1 MTFHQEETLGSALHR
16 HAISFQS
23 GAVNST
29 SEMIPMGDYYSM
41 NSSAGNLMFCD
52 NSSIISTSSPATTPT
67 GNPSSSLL
75 LDSVPGLKNEIG
87 LAAEWTEEEQYK
99 LEEGLIKF
107 KHEPSIMKYIKI
119 AATLRD
125 KTVRDVA
132 LRCRWMTVEEK
143 VLNFSW
149 AEFFITMYAEK
160 CAFFQDKFGESS
172 SKTNLSSAS
181 IPNMA
186 ACCIPLDQIDQNQRV
201 KCEVLS
207 SKAKQLLEQ
216 NFQAFAQINNNLSSL
231 KLQDN
236 IDLFCRTRDNINNIN
251 VILDNMKEFSGK
263 IQMRELPI
271 SIDHNP
277 GNSILPHATPV
288 GFKSD
293 CYLNQAVKS
302 IAVVFSPIPSAYSQL
317 GFPLQPPSSF
327 PVLPLQGTSS
337 PVVPFDPVTH

>member
-1 MTFHQEETLGSALHR
+1 MAAESHMTFHQEETLGSALHR

-29 SEMIPMGDYYSM
+29 SEMIPMGDYYSIS
-41 NSSAGNLMFCD
+41 SSAGNLMFCD

-99 LEEGLIKF
+99 LEEGLTKF
-107 KHEPSIMKYIKI
+107 KNEPSIMKYIKI

-132 LRCRWMTVEEK
+132 LRCRWIMRK
-143 VLNFSW
+143 RRKQDDSNLGRKGN
-149 AEFFITMYAEK
+149 YRK
-160 CAFFQDKFGESS
+160 DKFGESS
-172 SKTNLSSAS
+172 SKTTLSSAS

-186 ACCIPLDQIDQNQRV
+186 ACFIPLNQIDQNQRV

-231 KLQDN
+231 QLQDN

-271 SIDHNP
+271 SIDHNL
-277 GNSILPHATPV
+277 GNSILPM
-288 GFKSD
+288 
-293 CYLNQAVKS
+293 
-302 IAVVFSPIPSAYSQL
+302 QL
-317 GFPLQPPSSF
+317 L
-327 PVLPLQGTSS
+327 
-337 PVVPFDPVTH
+337 

>member
-1 MTFHQEETLGSALHR
+1 MAAESNMTFHQEETLGSALHR

-29 SEMIPMGDYYSM
+29 SEMIPMGDYYSIS
-41 NSSAGNLMFCD
+41 SSAGNLMFCD

-99 LEEGLIKF
+99 LEEGLTKF
-107 KHEPSIMKYIKI
+107 KNEPSIMKYIKI

-132 LRCRWMTVEEK
+132 LRCRW
-143 VLNFSW
+143 
-149 AEFFITMYAEK
+149 ITRKRRKQDESNLGRKGNYRK
-160 CAFFQDKFGESS
+160 DKFGESS
-172 SKTNLSSAS
+172 SKTTLSSAS

-186 ACCIPLDQIDQNQRV
+186 ACFIPLNQIDQNQRV

-231 KLQDN
+231 QLQDN

-271 SIDHNP
+271 SIDHNL
-277 GNSILPHATPV
+277 GNSILPM
-288 GFKSD
+288 
-293 CYLNQAVKS
+293 
-302 IAVVFSPIPSAYSQL
+302 QL
-317 GFPLQPPSSF
+317 L
-327 PVLPLQGTSS
+327 
-337 PVVPFDPVTH
+337 

>member
-1 MTFHQEETLGSALHR
+1 MAAESHMTFHQEETLGSALHR

-29 SEMIPMGDYYSM
+29 SEMIPMGDYYSIS
-41 NSSAGNLMFCD
+41 SSAGNLMFCD

-99 LEEGLIKF
+99 LEEGLTKF
-107 KHEPSIMKYIKI
+107 KNEPSIMKYIKI

-132 LRCRWMTVEEK
+132 LRCRWIMRK
-143 VLNFSW
+143 RRKQDDSNLGRKGN
-149 AEFFITMYAEK
+149 YRK
-160 CAFFQDKFGESS
+160 DKFGESS
-172 SKTNLSSAS
+172 SETILSSAS

-186 ACCIPLDQIDQNQRV
+186 ACFIPLNQIDQNQRV

-231 KLQDN
+231 QLQDN

-271 SIDHNP
+271 SIDHNL
-277 GNSILPHATPV
+277 GNSILPM
-288 GFKSD
+288 
-293 CYLNQAVKS
+293 
-302 IAVVFSPIPSAYSQL
+302 QL
-317 GFPLQPPSSF
+317 L
-327 PVLPLQGTSS
+327 
-337 PVVPFDPVTH
+337 